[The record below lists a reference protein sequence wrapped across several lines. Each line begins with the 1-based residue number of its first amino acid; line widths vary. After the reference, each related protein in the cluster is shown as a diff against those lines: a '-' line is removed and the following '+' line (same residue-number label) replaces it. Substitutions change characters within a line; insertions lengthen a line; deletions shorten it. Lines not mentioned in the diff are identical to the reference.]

1 MREKGLSPF
10 ISTTLIIMIGLV
22 GITLV
27 LNLVKPSLDKT
38 KDSVIVN
45 EALQNLNL
53 IDDAI
58 REIISEGES
67 SKTTI
72 SLSVSDG
79 AYETDPNCDCINF
92 TYDMKIGLDI
102 SGYKDG
108 VNITRIG
115 DTLRLFVDY
124 SKIDIQGSDHFSKG
138 SNSLSISHN
147 GINTTTDY
155 PMIYIEK

>member
-1 MREKGLSPF
+1 MGRKGLSPF
-10 ISTTLIIMIGLV
+10 ISTTLIILIGLV

-27 LNLVKPSLDKT
+27 LILVRPSLDKT
-38 KDSVIVN
+38 KDSAVIN

-53 IDDAI
+53 IDGTI
-58 REIISEGES
+58 REIVSEGES
-67 SKTTI
+67 AKTTI

-79 AYETDPNCDCINF
+79 TYEIDSNCDCINF
-92 TYDMKIGLDI
+92 TYDMKTGLDI

-108 VNITRIG
+108 INVTHTG
-115 DTLRLFVDY
+115 DTIRLFIDY

-138 SNSLSISHN
+138 SNSIVITHS

-155 PMIYIEK
+155 PIIYIEK